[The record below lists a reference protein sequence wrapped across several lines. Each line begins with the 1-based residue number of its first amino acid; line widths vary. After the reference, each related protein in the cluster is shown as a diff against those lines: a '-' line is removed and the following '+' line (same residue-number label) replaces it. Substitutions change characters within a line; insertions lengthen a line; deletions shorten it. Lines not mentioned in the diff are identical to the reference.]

1 MKISSLAYRIA
12 MLSVILLSWF
22 PMSGAEEFRA
32 GSIRGS
38 FYIYPPK
45 EEMQVGKEAKLMVVY
60 NQYADESE
68 KFRECLNV
76 SDAPVLNA
84 PSCLEIVSGPRKS
97 SESKEIKNN
106 SGKHT
111 LTAYYNFFHYI
122 VKPLK
127 AGDCVLDNVTFMVN
141 GTQIKAAPV
150 MLTVAPSEEPDA
162 TCYEEYDEEE
172 VESPRNL
179 WAYVNADNVNLR
191 DQPGV
196 NGPVNGKANWGDFY
210 HIQDLGNDWSLVEI
224 PYGGD
229 SSFKYI
235 SNKYITILESDGITP
250 KDLENTYSFDDG
262 KNFGFLSFSPSGEN
276 QYEYSYMIKNRD
288 MQEAGGNG
296 IIDQGYGKVLYW
308 MEGLQQPDSY
318 KEGDVPTH
326 EAEFDQKKGLLFYAG
341 YLWEVDK

>member
-1 MKISSLAYRIA
+1 MKISSWCYRIA
-12 MLSVILLSWF
+12 MLSVMFLSWF

-32 GSIRGS
+32 GSIRGK

-45 EEMQVGKEAKLMVVY
+45 DELQVGKETKLMVVY
-60 NQYADESE
+60 NQYADEYE

-76 SDAPVLNA
+76 SDAPTLNA

-97 SESKEIKNN
+97 SDSKEITNN

-111 LTAYYNFFHYI
+111 LTTYYKFFHYT

-127 AGDCVLDNVTFMVN
+127 AGECVLDNVTFTVN
-141 GTQIKAAPV
+141 STQIKATP
-150 MLTVAPSEEPDA
+150 LTLTIAAGEEPD
-162 TCYEEYDEEE
+162 TTVYEEYDEEE

-179 WAYVNADNVNLR
+179 WAYVKTDNVNLR
-191 DQPGV
+191 DEPSV
-196 NGPVNGKANWGDFY
+196 NGKLSGKANWGDFF
-210 HIQDLGNDWSLVEI
+210 HIQEPGTEWSFVEI
-224 PYGGD
+224 PYGGE

-235 SNKYITILESDGITP
+235 NNKYITILESDSLTP
-250 KDLENTYSFDDG
+250 EDLKNTFSFDDG
-262 KNFGFLSFSPSGEN
+262 KNFGFLSFTPCGDN

-296 IIDQGYGKVLYW
+296 IVDQGYGKVMYW
-308 MEGLQQPDSY
+308 IGLQQPDSY
-318 KEGDVPTH
+318 KEGDVPTS
-326 EAEFDQKKGLLFYAG
+326 EAEFDRKKGLLFYAG